1 MKLVNG
7 FKLMYEKGVGDE
19 RQIYASKS
27 NVPTAED
34 DVTVPNI
41 GSYPDAKLFYQKDDE
56 IFVSESNIPT
66 SADVSFTVTSDGTP
80 VIGIADEPQLPQDEP
95 EKEEG
100 EDKGEEEQ
108 EVVVKKST
116 RGRKPAATEESEEK
130 SESEESV
137 ESEE

>member
-66 SADVSFTVTSDGTP
+66 SEDVTFTVTSDGTP
-80 VIGIADEPQLPQDEP
+80 VIGVADEPAVPVNPEPDKDAEKEVQADEP
-95 EKEEG
+95 
-100 EDKGEEEQ
+100 
-108 EVVVKKST
+108 VVVKKT
-116 RGRKPAATEESEEK
+116 RSKKVITEEPVEIPVDETKVEEATE
-130 SESEESV
+130 
-137 ESEE
+137 